1 MKDGFILYCSH
12 YPTINKLSIVE
23 KGKLLDA
30 VFQYHIDNKE
40 PKFDSISVEI
50 TFSFLKQQFDRDLEK
65 YQNVVN
71 RNKKN
76 IEKRWDKTDTK
87 NTNGIIGTIINTKNT
102 DNEMGKDND
111 KVKGKNLN
119 INAAIAATQKR
130 INDFKVSLFPF
141 VKDYKKELVKEFFL
155 TDDSPASITSLLENY
170 HPDKAILS
178 SVINHDPATESLLSS
193 RTTFHKLSHLTRL
206 NFTSPVSKQETIGAD
221 RLALVAAA
229 VHF

>member
-141 VKDYKKELVKEFFL
+141 VKDYKKELVKEFFDYWSELNSSQTKMRWELQKTFEIKKRL
-155 TDDSPASITSLLENY
+155 TTWSKNENKFYKNGKNINSNIATSDSDLI
-170 HPDKAILS
+170 DAI
-178 SVINHDPATESLLSS
+178 
-193 RTTFHKLSHLTRL
+193 
-206 NFTSPVSKQETIGAD
+206 KQGVGRAEFQRNKYI
-221 RLALVAAA
+221 
-229 VHF
+229 